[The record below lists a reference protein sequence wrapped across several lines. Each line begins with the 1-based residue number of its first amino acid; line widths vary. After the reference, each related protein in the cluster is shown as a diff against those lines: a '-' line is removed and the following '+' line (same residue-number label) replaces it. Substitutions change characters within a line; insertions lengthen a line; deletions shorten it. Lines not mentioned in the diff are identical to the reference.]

1 MKEIKIRGA
10 DADTWLTVT
19 LLDPDSRPGWVEV
32 QNGAATQWSNLE
44 DVHPAD
50 QVALRVERL
59 ARQRYKFVPKEDL
72 QQDG

>member
-1 MKEIKIRGA
+1 MKEIKIRGTE
-10 DADTWLTVT
+10 DDTWVKVT

-32 QNGAATQWSNLE
+32 QNGAQTQWTKVE

-50 QVALRVERL
+50 QVLLQVERL

-72 QQDG
+72 KG